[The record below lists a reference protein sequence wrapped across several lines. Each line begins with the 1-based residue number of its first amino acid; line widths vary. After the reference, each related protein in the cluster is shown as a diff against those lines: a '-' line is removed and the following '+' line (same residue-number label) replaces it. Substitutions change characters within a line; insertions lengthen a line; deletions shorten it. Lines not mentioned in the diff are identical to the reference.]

1 MQFFG
6 KYDTRFDREFLTESY
21 LYFNEDD
28 QELSPSEFEK
38 LIKSKKDKKKNI
50 VGTIFMYSPFYYPY
64 GYDEKKKLS
73 DQGFEFDD
81 EFHSLKIERE
91 ITLFKQKIK
100 NYPGKIVEVRY
111 LFHLNIENINTSEII
126 MSFNEDLEKL
136 NTNQLTIFDKEMT
149 YQNTDDLFINGK
161 FGWGSTII
169 LLNGNFGIL
178 LYGILFFHLYINKNN
193 ISEKIINNPNI
204 KK

>member
-64 GYDEKKKLS
+64 GYDEKKKLLS
-73 DQGFEFDD
+73 SNNSGYRFIQTYN
-81 EFHSLKIERE
+81 LYE
-91 ITLFKQKIK
+91 I
-100 NYPGKIVEVRY
+100 
-111 LFHLNIENINTSEII
+111 
-126 MSFNEDLEKL
+126 SFRITMCFRNC
-136 NTNQLTIFDKEMT
+136 
-149 YQNTDDLFINGK
+149 
-161 FGWGSTII
+161 
-169 LLNGNFGIL
+169 
-178 LYGILFFHLYINKNN
+178 
-193 ISEKIINNPNI
+193 
-204 KK
+204 

>member
-100 NYPGKIVEVRY
+100 
-111 LFHLNIENINTSEII
+111 
-126 MSFNEDLEKL
+126 KL
-136 NTNQLTIFDKEMT
+136 SRKDCR
-149 YQNTDDLFINGK
+149 
-161 FGWGSTII
+161 S
-169 LLNGNFGIL
+169 
-178 LYGILFFHLYINKNN
+178 
-193 ISEKIINNPNI
+193 
-204 KK
+204 